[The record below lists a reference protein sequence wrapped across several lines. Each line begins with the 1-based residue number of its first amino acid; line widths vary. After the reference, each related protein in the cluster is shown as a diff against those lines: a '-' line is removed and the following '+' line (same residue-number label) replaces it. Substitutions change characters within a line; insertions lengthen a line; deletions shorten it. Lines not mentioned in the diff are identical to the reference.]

1 MVIIVI
7 AVVVPVAILKHQNN
21 LANGSSGSDQS
32 GNATFGMSG
41 STITMDDGTKFI
53 YQNSFEGDWVAD
65 PKIPFGSGE
74 RLRVGANELGLRNGT
89 GVRMLL
95 VELISGK

>member
-21 LANGSSGSDQS
+21 LANASSGSDQS
-32 GNATFGMSG
+32 ENATSGMSG

-65 PKIPFGSGE
+65 PKIPFGSGGKAQSWSK
-74 RLRVGANELGLRNGT
+74 RIGAEEWDWGQDVARGVNLG
-89 GVRMLL
+89 
-95 VELISGK
+95 

>member
-1 MVIIVI
+1 MMEQSLSIRIALKVIGLQI
-7 AVVVPVAILKHQNN
+7 Q
-21 LANGSSGSDQS
+21 
-32 GNATFGMSG
+32 
-41 STITMDDGTKFI
+41 KFLL
-53 YQNSFEGDWVAD
+53 VL
-65 PKIPFGSGE
+65 GE

>member
-1 MVIIVI
+1 MQHLECPAARLLWMMEQSLSNRIALKVIGLQI
-7 AVVVPVAILKHQNN
+7 Q
-21 LANGSSGSDQS
+21 
-32 GNATFGMSG
+32 
-41 STITMDDGTKFI
+41 KFLL
-53 YQNSFEGDWVAD
+53 VL
-65 PKIPFGSGE
+65 GE